1 MYITCP
7 SCRASLEPDEI
18 DRTRR
23 ECPLCSASLAKL
35 DLSEVEDQ
43 LADESDII
51 AGQSSPQSR
60 RDSESSPDTELSSP
74 ESQIEIIERSAD
86 RLVVHLPPTTAG
98 SGGIGCFT
106 LMWNGFM
113 AVFTTIMVSALW
125 NARRIEMFLILF
137 LSVFWLVGIILFVA
151 WLRMRF
157 TRHYLL
163 LEKDRLVIQRKFL
176 GTSNRELALTSA
188 SKATLEESYAVNDV
202 PVYAVAVHGEG
213 RKESFG
219 TGLPPTDKEF
229 LAKEINSFLGVNP
242 DVLIPSKADEV
253 CAFCGTSLGKKESAE
268 TLSPGQLCQACQFK
282 SEQSPSGQI
291 WQPLRAGG
299 AEELPEKLE
308 VDDSSSDLVVIRY
321 PLLPNRTFVNVFL
334 FFSVVASLVVGG
346 YLTMEIVRVL
356 RQGDWVFGTIFCV
369 IGIAKLIGIAFI
381 NLMLTLGR
389 IQIAIS
395 NDAIRMRWGWGPIS
409 FKKLIL
415 PETITECQIVRSLPS
430 EANTGKSRRAAAS
443 PVGFAAIRVGDT
455 PYPLVTFHGIEYGQK
470 VIRLVRTYVK
480 QVTGVDLPG

>member
-23 ECPLCSASLAKL
+23 ECPLCSASLAHL

-43 LADESDII
+43 LADESDTI
-51 AGQSSPQSR
+51 AGQSRSQPHH
-60 RDSESSPDTELSSP
+60 DSEIASESVASPP
-74 ESQIEIIERSAD
+74 ESQIEIIERSAE
-86 RLVVHLPPTTAG
+86 RLVAHLPPTTAG
-98 SGGIGCFT
+98 SGGIGCFAM
-106 LMWNGFM
+106 MWNGFM
-113 AVFTTIMVSALW
+113 AVFTTIVISALRD
-125 NARRIEMFLILF
+125 ARRFEWFVGLF
-137 LSVFWLVGIILFVA
+137 LSVFWLVGILLIVV

-157 TRHYLL
+157 TRYYLL
-163 LEKDRLVIQRKFL
+163 LEKDRLVIRRKFL
-176 GTSNRELALTSA
+176 GTSNRELALSSN

-202 PVYAVAVHGEG
+202 PVHAVTVHGEG

-219 TGLPPTDKEF
+219 TGLSPSDKEF

-242 DVLIPSKADEV
+242 DVLIPSKDDEV
-253 CAFCGTSLGKKESAE
+253 CAFCGVSLGKKESSGPP
-268 TLSPGQLCQACQFK
+268 SPGRLCEACQLK

-308 VDDSSSDLVVIRY
+308 VDDSNPDLVMIRY
-321 PLLPNRTFVNVFL
+321 PLLPNRTFVKAFL
-334 FFSVVASLVVGG
+334 FFSVVCSLVVGG
-346 YLTMEIVRVL
+346 YLAIEIGRVL
-356 RQGDWVFGTIFCV
+356 QQGDWVFGTIFCV
-369 IGIAKLIGIAFI
+369 IGAAKLIGIVAI
-381 NLMLTLGR
+381 NLMLTRGR

-395 NDAIRMRWGWGPIS
+395 NDAIRMRWGWGPFS

-415 PETITECQIVRSLPS
+415 PETITECQIVRSLPTEGNS
-430 EANTGKSRRAAAS
+430 GKTRRTSAS
-443 PVGFAAIRVGDT
+443 PVGFAAIRIGEAA
-455 PYPLVTFHGIEYGQK
+455 YPLVTFHGIEYGQK
-470 VIRLVRTYVK
+470 VIRLVRTYTK